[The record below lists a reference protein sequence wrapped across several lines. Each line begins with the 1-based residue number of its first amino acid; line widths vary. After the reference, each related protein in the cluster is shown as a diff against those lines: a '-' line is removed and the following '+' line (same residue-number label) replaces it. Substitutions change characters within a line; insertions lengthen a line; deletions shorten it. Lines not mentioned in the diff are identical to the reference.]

1 MPETL
6 ASLVAKRDLGLTLR
20 AGRGDVVVRWAH
32 ISELLDPTPYLDEGT
47 LLLTTGLSLGRTSG
61 QWPEYVER
69 LVRAGVPALGFGVGL
84 RHAIVPPTLVE
95 AADRLGVS
103 VVEVSE
109 PTRFSSVVRAVTDAI
124 AAAERAAQTSA
135 MERYRILVKAAL
147 TAPAHR
153 SIVTSL
159 AAHLDA
165 WVLLLS
171 REGHVLAG
179 APDHARRNAER
190 VRLEVSRT
198 GSWHS
203 AMFDLGDT
211 RVTLLPVSEPARPAG
226 VLAVGRPDPLSGHD
240 RGVVDLA
247 VDLLSLEVAR
257 AAELLAS
264 ERRERATVLALV
276 LAGRYA
282 AAEQAAE
289 SLGIPLPEGLVRIA
303 VVTADPGHPGD
314 LLGALENER
323 SLQIVSALVAGD
335 ARGRMVVVLPAVE
348 GHVGVLQSVLSSVK
362 GGRGVIGAAVEWTD
376 LARVW
381 PRVAALA
388 DTVPASAPYT
398 LLTTRDVADVGLL
411 AHVGPAEA
419 EGWAIAMLAPL
430 ESEEARRID
439 LLGTVRTFLT
449 HNGNTEAASAA
460 LGVHRRTLTYRL
472 GRAETLLGRRFSDP
486 GLRAELWMAF
496 TVRDR

>member
-6 ASLVAKRDLGLTLR
+6 ASLVARRDLGLTLR
-20 AGRGDVVVRWAH
+20 AGRGDVIVHWAH

-47 LLLTTGLSLGRTSG
+47 LLLTTGLSLGRTSS
-61 QWPEYVER
+61 QWPEYVEQ

-84 RHAIVPPTLVE
+84 RHAIVPPTLIE

-109 PTRFSSVVRAVTDAI
+109 PTRFSSVVRAVTDGI
-124 AAAERAAQTSA
+124 AAADRAAQTSA
-135 MERYRILVKAAL
+135 MERYRTLVKAAL

-159 AAHLDA
+159 AVYLDA

-198 GSWHS
+198 RSWHS

-211 RVTLLPVSEPARPAG
+211 RVTLLPVSEAARPAG
-226 VLAVGRPDPLSGHD
+226 VLAVGRPAPLSGHD
-240 RGVVDLA
+240 RGVVDIA

-303 VVTADPGHPGD
+303 VVTADPGHRGD
-314 LLGALENER
+314 LLVALENER

-335 ARGRMVVVLPAVE
+335 PRGRMVVVLPAVE
-348 GHVGVLQSVLSSVK
+348 GHVGVLQSVLSSVN

-388 DTVPASAPYT
+388 
-398 LLTTRDVADVGLL
+398 TRCRPPRR
-411 AHVGPAEA
+411 AHC
-419 EGWAIAMLAPL
+419 
-430 ESEEARRID
+430 
-439 LLGTVRTFLT
+439 
-449 HNGNTEAASAA
+449 
-460 LGVHRRTLTYRL
+460 
-472 GRAETLLGRRFSDP
+472 
-486 GLRAELWMAF
+486 
-496 TVRDR
+496 